1 MRLHRLDITAFGPFA
16 ETTTIDFDRLG
27 ADGLFLLHGHT
38 GAGKTTVLDAIGFA
52 LYGKVPGARGEKAL
66 HSDHADPQEPP
77 RVGLEA
83 TLGGRR
89 LRLIRTAEYHR
100 PSRRGGGTVKV
111 NASGTLTWLDGR
123 GENLSRLT
131 DIGDEVLRLLGMSAD
146 QFFQVVLLPQ
156 GDFARFL
163 RADNEDRE
171 KLLEKLFDTQRFGA
185 AELWLADRRRA
196 AAAELESHKLGVDRL
211 ITKVGMAAGFGGAES
226 IAPGDATAWSQD
238 LLAAARTA
246 LTEAESA
253 AADCTLTADR
263 ARAAAAEARR
273 RHDLHTRRAAAR
285 AALDRYRADA
295 PRRADLAAEL
305 AAARRADPVAA
316 ALDEARALVRALR
329 RAEAATASAAS
340 ALATQLTADA
350 AADIAGVGSLTVRD
364 SGRST
369 TGTQASRRPDAPRAP
384 EDRRPDDGDGVRT
397 PRRPDDAEG
406 GAADGP
412 RGPRTGGEPA
422 TAGSGSGGTVRA
434 AWPAGPVP
442 ESRRAGG
449 GDGGRESGG
458 PDNPMCAPAEGH
470 HGAVADEEPVASDG
484 TVGADRPADGARK
497 TRRPGGGEG
506 THESSAPCDRAGTRP
521 EGHPGTTVA
530 RTGRDSGSGIDRPAD
545 GAGAPPGTNPGD
557 IVEGDLDAAVSQ
569 WNAQLGVLGDIADEA
584 GIAERLRRELRTLH
598 ADQEGLARQADELER
613 QRAAAPAAV
622 AEAGAR
628 VREAESAAA
637 QVPGLRGE
645 LERHREAA
653 GAAAELARKRT
664 ALEQA
669 RAELATARDR
679 HLDARERV
687 VTLRERRI
695 AGMAAELADG
705 LVDGQPCKVC
715 GSAQHP
721 HPAEPSD
728 EAVSR
733 DEESAATAAERAAEA
748 LRDTVTQQVNGIER
762 EIEALIARG
771 GDGDPVALAAA
782 VRAAAD
788 RLADAA
794 DLADQV
800 PALTA
805 RLETVRSAESRL
817 QDESRDLDARRA
829 TVATTLSTG
838 TARLAELD
846 TRLRAAA
853 GADGTIEARTRRLR
867 ALVTAAT
874 GLRAART
881 AEAAARTAVTHVADR
896 IENLARAAG
905 FLAAEPAEPSAVPSA
920 AAGATAPVPGRA
932 EPSATAG
939 TCAPAPGQADP
950 SAVADASA
958 VALGHTELSAAADT
972 TAPAPGHA
980 ELSSAAAAT
989 VPSDAESSAAAG
1001 TTTPGHAEPPVGGR
1015 SGHPSDGAAV
1025 GAGDRPHAD
1034 EEPLTLFDFLDDP
1047 GPITPEPPAR
1057 PPRDDIALLT
1067 RVKDAV
1073 APVIRPLAR
1082 QQAIEGELAE
1092 AERIRDHADTVL
1104 AEPGIRDLAE
1114 ETPGDPA
1121 GFEQRFT
1128 EAQQALTEAVARRS
1142 AAATRVTQLEELGA
1156 QLWSELERI
1165 APLQADFDELAG
1177 LAEVVAGRG
1186 ENNRRM
1192 SLRSYVLAARL
1203 EEVAEAGSLRLR
1215 RMSGGRYEFVHT
1227 DKAGPRGRRGGLGLD
1242 VRDDYTGAVRSAD
1255 TLSGGETF
1263 MASLSLALGL
1273 ADVVAAEAGGLELD
1287 TLFIDE
1293 GFGSLDADTLDAVMG
1308 VLDEL
1313 RAGGRVVGI
1322 VSHVD
1327 EMRQRIPSR
1336 LHVVR
1341 GRAGSRLEATVA

>member
-1 MRLHRLDITAFGPFA
+1 
-16 ETTTIDFDRLG
+16 
-27 ADGLFLLHGHT
+27 
-38 GAGKTTVLDAIGFA
+38 
-52 LYGKVPGARGEKAL
+52 
-66 HSDHADPQEPP
+66 
-77 RVGLEA
+77 
-83 TLGGRR
+83 
-89 LRLIRTAEYHR
+89 
-100 PSRRGGGTVKV
+100 
-111 NASGTLTWLDGR
+111 
-123 GENLSRLT
+123 
-131 DIGDEVLRLLGMSAD
+131 
-146 QFFQVVLLPQ
+146 
-156 GDFARFL
+156 
-163 RADNEDRE
+163 
-171 KLLEKLFDTQRFGA
+171 
-185 AELWLADRRRA
+185 
-196 AAAELESHKLGVDRL
+196 
-211 ITKVGMAAGFGGAES
+211 
-226 IAPGDATAWSQD
+226 
-238 LLAAARTA
+238 
-246 LTEAESA
+246 
-253 AADCTLTADR
+253 
-263 ARAAAAEARR
+263 
-273 RHDLHTRRAAAR
+273 
-285 AALDRYRADA
+285 
-295 PRRADLAAEL
+295 
-305 AAARRADPVAA
+305 
-316 ALDEARALVRALR
+316 
-329 RAEAATASAAS
+329 
-340 ALATQLTADA
+340 
-350 AADIAGVGSLTVRD
+350 
-364 SGRST
+364 
-369 TGTQASRRPDAPRAP
+369 
-384 EDRRPDDGDGVRT
+384 
-397 PRRPDDAEG
+397 
-406 GAADGP
+406 
-412 RGPRTGGEPA
+412 
-422 TAGSGSGGTVRA
+422 
-434 AWPAGPVP
+434 
-442 ESRRAGG
+442 
-449 GDGGRESGG
+449 
-458 PDNPMCAPAEGH
+458 
-470 HGAVADEEPVASDG
+470 
-484 TVGADRPADGARK
+484 
-497 TRRPGGGEG
+497 
-506 THESSAPCDRAGTRP
+506 
-521 EGHPGTTVA
+521 
-530 RTGRDSGSGIDRPAD
+530 
-545 GAGAPPGTNPGD
+545 
-557 IVEGDLDAAVSQ
+557 
-569 WNAQLGVLGDIADEA
+569 
-584 GIAERLRRELRTLH
+584 
-598 ADQEGLARQADELER
+598 
-613 QRAAAPAAV
+613 
-622 AEAGAR
+622 
-628 VREAESAAA
+628 
-637 QVPGLRGE
+637 
-645 LERHREAA
+645 
-653 GAAAELARKRT
+653 
-664 ALEQA
+664 
-669 RAELATARDR
+669 
-679 HLDARERV
+679 
-687 VTLRERRI
+687 
-695 AGMAAELADG
+695 
-705 LVDGQPCKVC
+705 
-715 GSAQHP
+715 
-721 HPAEPSD
+721 
-728 EAVSR
+728 
-733 DEESAATAAERAAEA
+733 TAAERTAEA

-905 FLAAEPAEPSAVPSA
+905 FLAAEPAESSAVPSA
-920 AAGATAPVPGRA
+920 AAGATAPVSGRA

-939 TCAPAPGQADP
+939 TCAPAPDQAGP

-958 VALGHTELSAAADT
+958 GALGHTGPSAAVDTPAAPHGQVGQAAVAGAPLRATGHIESSAAANTLPPAPGHAGLSTAAAATVPSDAEPSAAAGD
-972 TAPAPGHA
+972 TAPAPGRA

-989 VPSDAESSAAAG
+989 VPSDAEPSAAAGDTAPAPGHAELSTAAETRVASDAESSAAAG
-1001 TTTPGHAEPPVGGR
+1001 TTTPGHTEPPVGGR

-1025 GAGDRPHAD
+1025 GAGDRPRAD